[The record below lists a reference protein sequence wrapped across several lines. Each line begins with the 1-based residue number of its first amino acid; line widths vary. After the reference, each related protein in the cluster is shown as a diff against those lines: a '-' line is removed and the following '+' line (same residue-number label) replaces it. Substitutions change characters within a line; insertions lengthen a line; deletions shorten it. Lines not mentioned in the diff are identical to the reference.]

1 MSKELSFRSNKF
13 SQPNNMVNAYL
24 TNEYETSP
32 IAITYTADGTAA
44 NVALTATLPA
54 NNVLSYL
61 RVTIT
66 DANGIE
72 AVGQF
77 DVADIA
83 GGANVVTSTL
93 DKNTDWLVQIVWA
106 EPKASQ
112 DEPAFGSI
120 EFLLQGAKADATGTF
135 DTTNVAG
142 TLEVFYE
149 VYEDAVKIV
158 SKTTIADAGTIAL
171 GAAVGQNKAVVIR
184 LYFSNTATGNNPLR
198 ILSIVDNGAKATINT
213 EFANK
218 PFLPAEVAPET
229 QSVAY
234 QDVDIDTSTTGSV
247 ASVITI
253 TSDDPA
259 NATYVV
265 NVSGTVV

>member
-13 SQPNNMVNAYL
+13 AQPNNMVNAYL

-32 IAITYTADGTAA
+32 ITFAYTVDGTAA
-44 NVALTATLPA
+44 NVVLAATLPA

-77 DVADIA
+77 DVANIA
-83 GGANVVTSTL
+83 AGANVVTSAL
-93 DKNTDWLVQIVWA
+93 NKGADWLVQIVWA

-120 EFLLQGAKADATGTF
+120 EFLAEGAKPGASGTF
-135 DTTNVAG
+135 NTTNVAG

-149 VYEDAVKIV
+149 VYEDGVKIV
-158 SKTTIADAGTIAL
+158 PKTTIADAGTIAL
-171 GAAVGQNKAVVIR
+171 GASVGQNKVVVIR

-198 ILSIVDNGAKATINT
+198 ILSIVDDAAKATINT

-234 QDVDIDTSTTGSV
+234 QDVDIDTTALGSL

-259 NATYVV
+259 NASYVV